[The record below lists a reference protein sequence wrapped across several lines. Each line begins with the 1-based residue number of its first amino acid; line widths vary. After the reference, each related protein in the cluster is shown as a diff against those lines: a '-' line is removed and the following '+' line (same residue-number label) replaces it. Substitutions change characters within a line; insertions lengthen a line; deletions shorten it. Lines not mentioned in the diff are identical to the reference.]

1 MQKSWYL
8 SALPLHLY
16 YIYTYAA
23 SFPFVSSVLKI
34 NPFFG
39 GICASIKKAVA
50 KVIQSFEMGKYRVGE
65 CRCETAQE
73 GQFEIAF
80 SPLTFFYYIC
90 KYNLK

>member
-1 MQKSWYL
+1 MQKSWHL

-73 GQFEIAF
+73 GAIRGCLFP
-80 SPLTFFYYIC
+80 SHFF
-90 KYNLK
+90 LLHLQVQS